1 MANRSNFHVD
11 HDATVDRTIARHA
24 SVKLHG
30 LVSGS
35 QYNGLVGTVLSHLAE
50 KGRYK
55 VKLFPGARGG
65 GKTFSLNP
73 VNLTVLATT
82 ASVATNIAAFPHGG
96 GGGSKTKKGGIESV
110 SGRCANTDCG
120 KRGASRWCPCKRVA
134 YGNLDIIFDPFP
146 PPSTKAH

>member
-11 HDATVDRTIARHA
+11 HDATVDRTIPRHA

-82 ASVATNIAAFPHGG
+82 ASVATNIATFPHF
-96 GGGSKTKKGGIESV
+96 
-110 SGRCANTDCG
+110 
-120 KRGASRWCPCKRVA
+120 GAATVRRRRAASSR
-134 YGNLDIIFDPFP
+134 
-146 PPSTKAH
+146 